1 MNRRL
6 FTLGL
11 MAASSSAL
19 TACAPLLVGG
29 AVVGGT
35 LAATDRRTVGMQVED
50 QRITLAGA
58 DTLRKT
64 FGDRV
69 NVNVHAYNRRVLLTG
84 QVPDAATR
92 ANVERAIATVPN
104 VAGIVNEIEVSG
116 QISLTSRSNDVLLA
130 TRVKAALIEAKDLF
144 ANAYRV
150 TAENGIVY
158 MMGRVTERE
167 GNRAAELASR
177 ISGVRKVVKVFETI
191 SEQEL
196 QRLMQQQSPGTDNKE
211 QVRDGMH

>member
-6 FTLGL
+6 FSLGL
-11 MAASSSAL
+11 LVAGASTL
-19 TACAPLLVGG
+19 TGCAPLLVGG

-35 LAATDRRTVGMQVED
+35 MAATDRRTVGMQVED
-50 QRITLAGA
+50 QRIAIAGG
-58 DTLRKT
+58 DTLRRT
-64 FGDRV
+64 FGDRI

-92 ANVERAIATVPN
+92 ANVERAISTVPN
-104 VAGIVNEIEVSG
+104 VAGVVNETEVAG
-116 QISLTSRSNDVLLA
+116 QISLTARSNDVLLA
-130 TRVKAALIEAKDLF
+130 TRVKAALIEARDLF

-150 TAENGIVY
+150 TAENGVVY

-196 QRLMQQQSPGTDNKE
+196 QRLMRE
-211 QVRDGMH
+211 QTPSSTSSDPVRDGMR